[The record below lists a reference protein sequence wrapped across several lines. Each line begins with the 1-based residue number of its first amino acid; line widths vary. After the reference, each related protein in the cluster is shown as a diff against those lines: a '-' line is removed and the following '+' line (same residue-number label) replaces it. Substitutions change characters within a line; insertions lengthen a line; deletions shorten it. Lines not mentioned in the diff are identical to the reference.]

1 MSSAGARLGLATL
14 FLVLLCALVPG
25 RVAPADPNEQRLVAR
40 DLGDERGLGVGD
52 ATVLW
57 GRALRLVQSGEVQ
70 HYALAMALGAVAILG
85 MYLLLLT

>member
-1 MSSAGARLGLATL
+1 
-14 FLVLLCALVPG
+14 VD
-25 RVAPADPNEQRLVAR
+25 VAVIDGMVN
-40 DLGDERGLGVGD
+40 GVGA

-85 MYLLLLT
+85 MYLLLLSL